1 MLIYL
6 LNGLKINTVSWE
18 KRGKKSKKKGPDI
31 FACRVRCQL
40 KFTDHQSS
48 IVFHVLASR
57 MVPFTS
63 CFNRPYYLDSSS
75 RLLLEERC
83 RSGRTGQTRNLLY
96 LSRYRGFES
105 LPLRHTVWSLRSV
118 SVKTYE

>member
-6 LNGLKINTVSWE
+6 FNELKSNTVSWE
-18 KRGKKSKKKGPDI
+18 KRGKKSKKKGPDTCV
-31 FACRVRCQL
+31 CRVRCQL
-40 KFTDHQSS
+40 KLTGSQST
-48 IVFHVLASR
+48 IVSHVLASR

-83 RSGRTGQTRNLLY
+83 RSGRQIRLE
-96 LSRYRGFES
+96 RI
-105 LPLRHTVWSLRSV
+105 
-118 SVKTYE
+118 